1 MWSKLGRDRNSTVTL
16 THSLILTTYAA
27 LPPIE
32 DSNHKNSNDFKPNLH
47 FKSCEGQLWI
57 LCSPTCLCVRSCHD
71 QIGKRVTNW
80 LTKQL
85 VATCSLPANG
95 KWWATYIL
103 MLLYSTIEKES
114 EEITPLYFYMKSL
127 VTLFYLVVPTQRN
140 SHMQMSHSLTQAN
153 DTIEISCNNLAWA
166 LQATHKLARLVAVW
180 LIKFNYLM

>member
-1 MWSKLGRDRNSTVTL
+1 
-16 THSLILTTYAA
+16 
-27 LPPIE
+27 
-32 DSNHKNSNDFKPNLH
+32 
-47 FKSCEGQLWI
+47 
-57 LCSPTCLCVRSCHD
+57 
-71 QIGKRVTNW
+71 
-80 LTKQL
+80 
-85 VATCSLPANG
+85 
-95 KWWATYIL
+95 

-166 LQATHKLARLVAVW
+166 LEATHKLARLVAVW